1 MLVSQKSER
10 LLGTLCALVCCPHR
24 GPRAALAATGPVPAG
39 SPVLPVGLGWA
50 GAGTVPLVVPL
61 QVSTGERGKA
71 ARTACSTAMSS
82 SVLTP
87 ALLKFGRIQLGLPLG
102 LGGPATPMGS
112 SVMIPVGAAGEVTQR
127 AVVTYLCREKNSK
140 VSIRR
145 TGDCH
150 AALPRVFL
158 LPFKLPVPCGSWFIG
173 RASSLVLWKA
183 FGRKLQC
190 VVLQFALK

>member
-71 ARTACSTAMSS
+71 ARTACSTAVSS
-82 SVLTP
+82 SVLAP
-87 ALLKFGRIQLGLPLG
+87 ALLKFGRIRLGLPLG
-102 LGGPATPMGS
+102 LGGRATPMGS
-112 SVMIPVGAAGEVTQR
+112 SVMIPVVGG
-127 AVVTYLCREKNSK
+127 C
-140 VSIRR
+140 
-145 TGDCH
+145 
-150 AALPRVFL
+150 
-158 LPFKLPVPCGSWFIG
+158 W
-173 RASSLVLWKA
+173 
-183 FGRKLQC
+183 
-190 VVLQFALK
+190 